1 MEKKFGKVKV
11 PLRID
16 PITDE
21 YILSVPESFCNHL
34 DWYEGTEIV
43 VSLDVDGVYLEE
55 EKDD

>member
-1 MEKKFGKVKV
+1 M

-16 PITDE
+16 PVNDE
-21 YILSVPESFCNHL
+21 YVLSVPESFCNHL

-55 EKDD
+55 ERDD